1 MVNYPISSI
10 YLSNLDPSPQRFL
23 PIEYELYKRYTKAE
37 TQLFPPPCRSLTPN
51 SMEEGK
57 HGEDDDRA

>member
-23 PIEYELYKRYTKAE
+23 PIECELYKEYTKAG
-37 TQLFPPPCRSLTPN
+37 TQLFPPPFSQFDTQVNGGRKAWR
-51 SMEEGK
+51 G
-57 HGEDDDRA
+57 